1 MPAGYTHLD
10 FGKKVLAKLNI
21 TLQDQIK
28 PYIDYYNIGVHG
40 PDILFYHKVYVKTRV
55 DKLGSAMHYE
65 EAYPFFLEAKK
76 LIKESVNPD
85 AALVYILGFITHFTL
100 DSTCHPYVYQ
110 IQDELHKTHSEI
122 ESELDRE
129 IIVRKGKNPLRQS
142 MTEHLYPS
150 QEVYEVIAPFFNLTE
165 KEINETLHWMIFYLD
180 CLRAPGK
187 IKRGF
192 VLGVI
197 KIAGM
202 YDKYSGLLIQYQK
215 DATLTNAVNEL
226 IHKEENAVDLAV
238 SLINEFIEH
247 LDDDYLNERFKRNY
261 E

>member
-10 FGKKVLAKLNI
+10 FGKKVFSKLNP
-21 TLQDQIK
+21 TLQNQIK

-55 DKLGSAMHYE
+55 NKLGSSMHYE

-76 LIKESVNPD
+76 LIKESTNPD

-110 IQDELHKTHSEI
+110 IQDELNKTHSEI

-129 IIVRKGKNPLRQS
+129 IIVREGKDPLKQS
-142 MTEHLYPS
+142 MSEHLHPS
-150 QEVYEVIAPFFNLTE
+150 QEVYEVIAPFFHLTE

-180 CLRAPGK
+180 CIRAPGK

-192 VLGVI
+192 VLGVM
-197 KIAGM
+197 KIARM

-226 IHKEENAVDLAV
+226 INKEINAVDLAV